1 MNRQCLFLTYCIT
14 LILLFGIADR
24 QMSYADKTSGS
35 ELTLT
40 ALEKEPKNGRELLS
54 DEKLTALK
62 KDMDK
67 HPKDRGKR
75 LLLIRSL
82 MISEKLP
89 EALAEAKK
97 WREIDAYNLV
107 VIRLLGDIYS
117 EMGETTKAKRV
128 YSAVIELVPKSAQAN
143 RALATV
149 LKQSGDLATAY
160 ERLVAAGIAQPDDQR
175 LKFERADIA
184 QRLGKNDVAGDIF
197 NEIINSSGVAEEI
210 SYPAKQRLAQLLT
223 AEKREHLLN
232 TRTKEAQSIAEK
244 IDALKLKG
252 GAVNDI
258 KIYLSWDT
266 NGSDVDLWVINP
278 AGQKINYEK
287 KQGKYGGELFHDV
300 TSGYGPESFTAS
312 KAVTGTYLVQVH
324 YYSTRSSS
332 AFKEARGEVIVLLGE
347 GTKDEARH
355 VLPYRLF
362 EPKQLVS
369 VCKIAV
375 TDKEGDE

>member
-1 MNRQCLFLTYCIT
+1 MNKNVRWLTYFLA
-14 LILLFGIADR
+14 LILLSGTIDSR
-24 QMSYADKTSGS
+24 HCYSGQKSGS
-35 ELTLT
+35 TFSLI
-40 ALEKEPKNGRELLS
+40 ALEKEPKNGREILS
-54 DEKLTALK
+54 DEKLDALK
-62 KDMDK
+62 KDMNK
-67 HPKDRGKR
+67 NPKDRGKR

-82 MISEKLP
+82 MISGKLQ
-89 EALAEAKK
+89 EALSEAIT

-117 EMGETTKAKRV
+117 EMGETAKAKRV

-143 RALATV
+143 RALSTV

-160 ERLVAAGIAQPDDQR
+160 ERLLAASIAQPDDQR
-175 LKFERADIA
+175 LQFERADIA
-184 QRLGKNDVAGDIF
+184 QRLGKNKVAGDIF
-197 NEIINSSGVAEEI
+197 NQIINSSNVQEEI
-210 SYPAKQRLAQLLT
+210 SYPAKQRLAQILT
-223 AEKREHLLN
+223 ASKRDHLQNGN
-232 TRTKEAQSIAEK
+232 TEEAQSISEK

-278 AGQKINYEK
+278 AGQKINYK
-287 KQGKYGGELFHDV
+287 KKRGKYGGELFHDV

-312 KAVTGTYLVQVH
+312 KTVKGTYLVQVH
-324 YYSTRSSS
+324 YYSTSNSS
-332 AFKEARGEVIVLLGE
+332 AFKEARGEVIVLLEE

-362 EPKQLVS
+362 QPKQLVS
-369 VCKIAV
+369 VCKIMVA
-375 TDKEGDE
+375 DEEGN